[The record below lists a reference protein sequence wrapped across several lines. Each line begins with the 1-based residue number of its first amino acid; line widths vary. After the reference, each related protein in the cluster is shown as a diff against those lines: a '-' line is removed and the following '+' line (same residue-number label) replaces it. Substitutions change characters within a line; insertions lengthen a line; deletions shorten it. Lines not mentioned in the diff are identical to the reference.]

1 MSIRDQE
8 LDLVRIAIEE
18 NKVLHA
24 ILLKAKKNVI
34 ESNVKFDQYKRAE
47 NMSHM
52 EKCEQEIYDKVEE
65 LHDNVRV
72 YAKAISGKF
81 KNSPRLRISLACEW
95 MLRIF

>member
-34 ESNVKFDQYKRAE
+34 ESNVKFDQYKRPE
-47 NMSHM
+47 NMSHI
-52 EKCEQEIYDKVEE
+52 K
-65 LHDNVRV
+65 NVS
-72 YAKAISGKF
+72 KK
-81 KNSPRLRISLACEW
+81 LW
-95 MLRIF
+95 

>member
-34 ESNVKFDQYKRAE
+34 ESNVKFDQYKRPE

-65 LHDNVRV
+65 LHDNVRA
-72 YAKAISGKF
+72 YAKAIQSSSSKLILE
-81 KNSPRLRISLACEW
+81 LR
-95 MLRIF
+95 